1 LFSRRLRL
9 PKRLYDLHKV
19 ESMPFTGQTP
29 TLLIKPIRPPEKDIY
44 KTMWDKPEYRVV
56 SPGEM
61 VAKEFL
67 RQAKPMPN
75 SPVIDLGCGT
85 GRGSKALSLFG
96 NLDVTA
102 VDFASNCLDED
113 VQELVDKGV
122 IKFVEHDLT
131 KPLDLRATYGFCT
144 DVLEHIPTED
154 VDKVLN
160 NCLNACQNVFF
171 QIATE
176 DDVMGALI
184 GHPLHLTVKPYSW
197 WLQKFAEKEC
207 KVMWSQETSGNV
219 LFYVSAWKTA
229 KDFLKT
235 CKISTPDEIIVNNVK
250 HSLDIK
256 GLNKVVHHPENDVEA
271 MIVGGSPSLAK
282 NIEKIR
288 ELREQGVKLIAMNG
302 AYKYCIDQGIKP
314 SALVIV
320 DPLEHNARF
329 ADPIIDNCKYFIASQ
344 CHPKVF
350 ENVPK
355 DRTYLWHTGVEKI
368 KEILEERKEPYVPVP
383 GGSTVLL
390 RTIPL
395 FRILGFKRFHVFG
408 CDSCLEDGAHH
419 AYAQK
424 ENDNQV
430 IIPVT
435 VGNKVFYCN
444 PWMLSQAQEFID
456 MVKLFGDHLELEV
469 YDGLLRHI
477 LETGALHADLKEQ

>member
-1 LFSRRLRL
+1 
-9 PKRLYDLHKV
+9 
-19 ESMPFTGQTP
+19 MPFTGQTP
-29 TLLIKPIRPPEKDIY
+29 TLLIKPIRPSEKDIY

-61 VAKEFL
+61 IAKEFL

-75 SPVIDLGCGT
+75 SSVIDLGCGT

-122 IKFVEHDLT
+122 VKFVEHDLT
-131 KPLDLRATYGFCT
+131 KSLDLRATYGFCT

-154 VDKVLN
+154 VDKVLD

-171 QIATE
+171 QISTV
-176 DDVMGALI
+176 DDVMGGMI

-197 WLQKFAEKEC
+197 WLLKFAEKNC
-207 KVMWSQETSGNV
+207 KIMWSHESPGNV

-235 CKISTPDEIIVNNVK
+235 CKISTPDEIIIENVK
-250 HSLDIK
+250 HSLSIE
-256 GLNKVVHHPENDVEA
+256 GLNKVTHHPENDVEA
-271 MIVGGSPSLAK
+271 MIVGGSPSLK
-282 NIEKIR
+282 QNIEKIR
-288 ELREQGVKLIAMNG
+288 ELREQGVKLVCMNG

-329 ADPIIDNCKYFIASQ
+329 ADPIIDDCKYFIASQ

-350 ENVPK
+350 ENLPR

-368 KEILEERKEPYVPVP
+368 KEILEERKERYVQVP

-395 FRILGFKRFHVFG
+395 FRILGFKRFHIFG

-419 AYAQK
+419 AYDQK
-424 ENDNQV
+424 ENDGQIV
-430 IIPVT
+430 IPIT
-435 VGNKVFYCN
+435 VGNKVFHCN

-456 MVKLFGDHLELEV
+456 MVKMLGDHVELEI